1 MDAHFLAVQTALAGR
16 YSIERELG
24 RGGMGVVY
32 LAHEVALDR
41 PVALKMLPPE
51 LSSDAAVRGRFLS
64 EARTAARLS
73 HPHIVPIFSV
83 DEVDDFV
90 FFAMAAIEGLTLGER
105 VRAQGPLSNPDA
117 TRVVKEVAWALAYAH
132 AQGVVHRDIK
142 PDNILLERG
151 TGRALVT
158 DFGIA
163 QVGAP
168 DVEGPTQ
175 VVGTAEFMS
184 PEQAK
189 GTSVDAR
196 SDMYSLAVVGFYAVS
211 GRTPFEGPSGAAV
224 MGMHVTVQPPVLS
237 SVVPGVAPAL
247 ARVIDRC
254 LRKDPERRLLGGES
268 VADALS
274 REDSAERHLPIP
286 LRVFVKN
293 LRKLARDALAA
304 TVIICAMPIIVG
316 MLGGGLV
323 FGGFMAALGGSF
335 GLSVLW
341 YARKALKAGF
351 TPAEIRLALEEDVI
365 RRNEEIRFV
374 VGPRTTAVDRV
385 ANFVAVTGGLMAAT
399 LPLGILLGGGTI
411 GRRSIAVWLA
421 IAGIGGLAGLL
432 AAGLRAHRSQTR
444 ADIAGERWLKVWRGR
459 IGDALFKV
467 AGLRVKSTGGAPE
480 GAHRLTE
487 VMLGLAA
494 AHLFEELPKESRR
507 ELGDLPATVK
517 DLERDARSLREQ
529 VRELTSVL
537 DELEDDQSD
546 AAVERRELIRRDV
559 SATRDQAED
568 GLRAVVAA
576 LETIRVG
583 LLRMHAGESVVQSVT
598 MDVEAAREVAQQM
611 ERLLDGHREVEQIL
625 RQRRATG
632 TFTIHEGDG

>member
-1 MDAHFLAVQTALAGR
+1 M
-16 YSIERELG
+16 
-24 RGGMGVVY
+24 
-32 LAHEVALDR
+32 
-41 PVALKMLPPE
+41 
-51 LSSDAAVRGRFLS
+51 
-64 EARTAARLS
+64 
-73 HPHIVPIFSV
+73 
-83 DEVDDFV
+83 
-90 FFAMAAIEGLTLGER
+90 
-105 VRAQGPLSNPDA
+105 
-117 TRVVKEVAWALAYAH
+117 KEVAWALAYAH

-168 DVEGPTQ
+168 DVESPTQ

-189 GTSVDAR
+189 GASVDAR

-224 MGMHVTVQPPVLS
+224 MGMHVTVQPPALS
-237 SVVPGVAPAL
+237 AVVPGVAPAL

-274 REDSAERHLPIP
+274 REDSVERHLPIP

-293 LRKLARDALAA
+293 LRELARSGSVCTLFFVLCGVPL
-304 TVIICAMPIIVG
+304 TGG
-316 MLGGGLV
+316 MLVGGSFGGGLI
-323 FGGFMAALGGSF
+323 FGGLMAALGGSF
-335 GLSVLW
+335 GLSALW

-351 TPAEIRLALEEDVI
+351 TPAEIRLALQEDVI
-365 RRNEEIRFV
+365 RRNEEIRFD

-385 ANFVAVTGGLMAAT
+385 ANFVAVTGIGLMAAT
-399 LPLGILLGGGTI
+399 LPLGIFLGG
-411 GRRSIAVWLA
+411 SISSAWLS

-432 AAGLRAHRSQTR
+432 AAGLRGYRTQKRT
-444 ADIAGERWLKVWRGR
+444 DIAGERWLKVWGARM
-459 IGDALFKV
+459 GDGLFKV
-467 AGLRVKSTGGAPE
+467 AGLGVKSTGAAPE
-480 GAHRLTE
+480 GAHRSTE

-494 AHLFEELPKESRR
+494 VHLFEELPKESRR
-507 ELGDLPATVK
+507 ELGDLPATVR

-537 DELEDDQSD
+537 DELEDDQSG
-546 AAVERRELIRRDV
+546 APLERREAIRRDV
-559 SATRDQAED
+559 STTRDRAED

-583 LLRMHAGESVVQSVT
+583 LLRMHAGEPVVQSVT